1 MSLFS
6 ANKICSV
13 RQLIKNNSIDMSAC
27 VRTQTDINLN
37 ADFGVQLN

>member
-13 RQLIKNNSIDMSAC
+13 RQLIKNNSIDMM
-27 VRTQTDINLN
+27 RTHADINLN
-37 ADFGVQLN
+37 ADFCVQLN